1 MTGLYERGM
10 TIGRK
15 FNCMGVLTQ
24 KKYEFV
30 EVVIMGQAT
39 FYYKNSNAPN
49 PNKPNHIGATIL
61 INYDGKLLL
70 ESRKDSERCA
80 FIGGGLF

>member
-1 MTGLYERGM
+1 M

-61 INYDGKLLL
+61 INYCLNREKTVKDVPLLVVDCF
-70 ESRKDSERCA
+70 K
-80 FIGGGLF
+80 